1 MTNPSI
7 KVDFGQIEAGSQ
19 QITAT
24 ATQIDQLLDD
34 LHNQIQDLENI
45 WQGSTSGDF
54 QNTKHKWEQS
64 AHDLQQVLASIG
76 AAVNSAHEAYLQT
89 EATNSASWT

>member
-1 MTNPSI
+1 MSNPI
-7 KVDFGQIEAGSQ
+7 KVDFGSVEAGAQ

-34 LHNQIQDLENI
+34 LHSQIQNLEQI
-45 WQGSTSGDF
+45 WEGSAGSGF
-54 QNTKHKWEQS
+54 QSTKHTWEQS

-89 EATNSASWT
+89 EAQNSAAWS